1 MNNEYFTYKVKV
13 KNGAGWRAF
22 DTARIHI
29 SVGQQYHEGEKFKA
43 TVDWAKDRFE
53 RVIICVNDTLQRST
67 VDWAK
72 DRFERVIICV
82 NDTLQRHNME
92 EIMTP
97 AEAFL
102 AAEAAGR
109 EWIERN
115 ISQIRRLPRYEIK
128 RWEEWRSHA
137 DYQDE
142 LDRMVNAY
150 HNNPAFTRQ
159 VEEEVQAFWDRHK
172 KHDPALSED
181 GFAAFRTH
189 STTYLLEECAAFQIM
204 FCRNKGVDIY
214 PGSTLL
220 PCKISN
226 ISGLGDR
233 GYTRIDFSR
242 IEAASSAAQSMIR

>member
-43 TVDWAKDRFE
+43 
-53 RVIICVNDTLQRST
+53 T